1 MRLRNVTL
9 VASLAALGISAA
21 PAAAAPS
28 DQAECRQQVRA
39 ALIASSEEGTYG
51 DFMSDTIF
59 GNEPNIVG
67 PFSPGGPS
75 EQEPGT
81 KAGRV
86 VPSSSPGPDT
96 VGGGRITGGE
106 VQENIRTF
114 CSS

>member
-1 MRLRNVTL
+1 MRLSK
-9 VASLAALGISAA
+9 VALIAASVAA
-21 PAAAAPS
+21 FGATAGPAAAAPS
-28 DQAECRQQVRA
+28 DQAQCRQDVRD

-67 PFSPGGPS
+67 PFAPGGPS

-106 VQENIRTF
+106 VQAGIRAF
-114 CSS
+114 CA